1 MKIGALYIRVS
12 THMQEELSPES
23 QRKILLSYAK
33 SHDIFVPEEFI
44 FMDLG
49 ISGRKADKRPDFQRM
64 ISMAKSKPSPF
75 QVIVVWKFSRFAR
88 NQEESIVYKSLLRK
102 QCGVDV
108 ISKSESIMDGPFGSL
123 IERIIEWNDEFYS
136 TNLSEEVFR
145 GMKEKA
151 SRGGYQSRPPLG
163 YKIEVK
169 GEPPVIVEEEAKII
183 RLIFH
188 KYVNER
194 CSFFDIARYLNSL
207 GLKTSHNKAFE
218 TRSIEYIVQ
227 NPTYCGMIRWNR
239 TENETNRIK
248 NKDEWIIEEGKHEAI
263 ISKEMFDAAQERFHS
278 TYKPRGARPS
288 STYRHWL
295 SGLLKCPSCGRTMI
309 VKNMYKKSDGSNYSH
324 FVCYGYCKGKC
335 LAKTSVS
342 SLKLEPAVLSSL
354 EEVLRTEKLCFE
366 YKETEVV
373 EEMNEKALLEEQ
385 LNRLASMEQRMKDAY
400 RAGVDTLEEY
410 KENKKFIENER
421 SSILEKINS
430 ITPEVSDDTADKN
443 LMLSKIKNVYE
454 ALQSDSYSDQQ
465 KNEMLRSIIEK
476 IVYNRE
482 NDTLDVYYY
491 LSKTA

>member
-23 QRKILLSYAK
+23 QKKLLLSYAK

-163 YKIEVK
+163 YKIKVN

-183 RLIFH
+183 RIIFN
-188 KYVNER
+188 KYVNEH

-207 GLKTSHNKAFE
+207 GLKTSRNKPFE

-248 NKDEWIIEEGKHEAI
+248 SKDEWIIEEGKHEAI
-263 ISKEMFDAAQERFHS
+263 ISKDMFEAAQERYQS
-278 TYKPRGARPS
+278 TYKPRGTRPS

-309 VKNMYKKSDGSNYSH
+309 VKNMRKKSDGSNYSH

-335 LAKTSVS
+335 LAKTSIS
-342 SLKLEPAVLSSL
+342 SLKLEPAILSSL
-354 EEVLRTEKLCFE
+354 EEVLRTENICFE
-366 YKETEVV
+366 YKEMKIV
-373 EEMNEKALLEEQ
+373 EEVDEKALLDEQ
-385 LNRLASMEQRMKDAY
+385 LARLKSMEQRMKDAY

-410 KENKKFIENER
+410 KENKKFVENER
-421 SSILEKINS
+421 ASILEKINN
-430 ITPEVSDDTADKN
+430 IIPEVADDASDKK

-454 ALQSDSYSDQQ
+454 ALQSDSCSNQQ

>member
-23 QRKILLSYAK
+23 QKKILLSYAK

-49 ISGRKADKRPDFQRM
+49 ISGRKADRRPDFQRM

-75 QVIVVWKFSRFAR
+75 QVIIVWKFSRFAR

-151 SRGGYQSRPPLG
+151 SRGGYQARPPLG
-163 YKIEVK
+163 YKIKTK

-183 RLIFH
+183 RIIFH

-194 CSFFDIARYLNSL
+194 CSFFDIARYLNTL
-207 GLKTSHNKAFE
+207 GLKTSHNKPFE

-248 NKDEWIIEEGKHEAI
+248 SKDEWIVVEGKHEAI

-295 SGLLKCPSCGRTMI
+295 SGLLKCPSCGRTMV
-309 VKNMYKKSDGSNYSH
+309 VKSMYKKSDGSNYSH

-354 EEVLRTEKLCFE
+354 AEVLRTEKLCFE

-373 EEMNEKALLEEQ
+373 EEVNEKALLEEQ
-385 LNRLASMEQRMKDAY
+385 LDRLTSMEQRMKDAY

>member
-23 QRKILLSYAK
+23 QKKILLSYAK
-33 SHDIFVPEEFI
+33 SHDIYVPEEYI

-49 ISGRKADKRPDFQRM
+49 ISGRKAEKRPDFQRM
-64 ISMAKSKPSPF
+64 ITLAKSKPSPF

-145 GMKEKA
+145 GMREKA
-151 SRGGYQSRPPLG
+151 SRGGYQARPPLG
-163 YKIEVK
+163 YRIETK

-183 RLIFH
+183 RIIFD
-188 KYVNER
+188 KYVNGH
-194 CSFFDIARYLNSL
+194 CSFFDIARYLNTL
-207 GLKTSHNKAFE
+207 GLKTSHNKNFE
-218 TRSIEYIVQ
+218 TRSIEYIIQ

-239 TENETNRIK
+239 TENETNRV
-248 NKDEWIIEEGKHEAI
+248 KDREEWIIEEGKHEAI
-263 ISKEMFDAAQERFHS
+263 ISKELFEAAQERFRS
-278 TYKPRGARPS
+278 NYKPRGSRPS

-295 SGLLKCPSCGRTMI
+295 SGLLKCPSCGRTLIAKTMHR
-309 VKNMYKKSDGSNYSH
+309 KSDGSSYSH

-335 LAKTSVS
+335 FAKSSIS

-354 EEVLRTEKLCFE
+354 EEVLRTENLSFQ
-366 YKETEVV
+366 YKDIRTEEV
-373 EEMNEKALLEEQ
+373 NEKQLLEEQ
-385 LNRLASMEQRMKDAY
+385 LNRIALMEKRMKDAY
-400 RAGVDTLEEY
+400 QAGVDSLEEY
-410 KENKKFIENER
+410 KENKAFIESER
-421 SSILEKINS
+421 SSILDKINS
-430 ITPEVSDDTADKN
+430 FVPETSNHESDKN

-454 ALQSDSYSDQQ
+454 VLQSDSATDQQ

-476 IVYNRE
+476 IIYNRE